1 VAGLGNAVGPL
12 LGGVLTDEFSWRW
25 VFFINLPVTAFAMI
39 VTQLEVTETRA
50 EAAERHID
58 YRGIALLSLG
68 LVALLVALDEGPDV
82 GFATAEILILFAI
95 AAMALVSF
103 VFVERGQGSAALVP
117 SDVLRNPVFAA
128 ACATVLLMS
137 AIFFSALLYL
147 PQFFEK
153 VLGFSA
159 LGAGEGLLPMMGV
172 YAVTS
177 FVAGG
182 LYNRLGA
189 RIVVASGAITL
200 ALGMFVLSFL
210 DADSSYASLVPG
222 LVILG
227 IGIGLFY
234 SSITTVGVTALDPSR
249 SSLAGGII
257 YMCQIAGGAVG
268 LGLNTA
274 IVSSQDTL
282 SEGISVAFRVDAFLA
297 VIGFFVVLRF
307 VHGASESTPVPL
319 TASHRHRHR
328 ANV

>member
-1 VAGLGNAVGPL
+1 
-12 LGGVLTDEFSWRW
+12 
-25 VFFINLPVTAFAMI
+25 
-39 VTQLEVTETRA
+39 
-50 EAAERHID
+50 
-58 YRGIALLSLG
+58 
-68 LVALLVALDEGPDV
+68 
-82 GFATAEILILFAI
+82 
-95 AAMALVSF
+95 
-103 VFVERGQGSAALVP
+103 
-117 SDVLRNPVFAA
+117 
-128 ACATVLLMS
+128 
-137 AIFFSALLYL
+137 
-147 PQFFEK
+147 
-153 VLGFSA
+153 
-159 LGAGEGLLPMMGV
+159 
-172 YAVTS
+172 
-177 FVAGG
+177 
-182 LYNRLGA
+182 
-189 RIVVASGAITL
+189 
-200 ALGMFVLSFL
+200 VLSVL

-274 IVSSQDTL
+274 IVASQDTL

-328 ANV
+328 ANA